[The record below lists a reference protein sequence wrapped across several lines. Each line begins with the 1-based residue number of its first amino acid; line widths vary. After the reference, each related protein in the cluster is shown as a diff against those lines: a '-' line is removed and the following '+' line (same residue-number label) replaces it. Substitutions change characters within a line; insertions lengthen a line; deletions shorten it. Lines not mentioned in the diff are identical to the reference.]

1 MLQSCERYISVIFSK
16 VSYRFTQNLF
26 TCKSYCNLV
35 FIICSLL
42 VGIDCVTGKLKA
54 TFFLMKTR
62 SFVLKFSP
70 QKAENRIFRALKFQN
85 FLGRNAL
92 RPFPPPFLEK
102 GTNGP
107 LLIQSVTLFKPL
119 ATLIFIETP
128 VCCRHSKPSV

>member
-92 RPFPPPFLEK
+92 RPFPRPLPRK
-102 GTNGP
+102 GDQRP
-107 LLIQSVTLFKPL
+107 LVDAVGYSVQTAGYFN
-119 ATLIFIETP
+119 FY
-128 VCCRHSKPSV
+128 